1 MRYSHA
7 LALLGGA
14 LGTVHGLTR
23 DVSDPEDYEYEF
35 KAEQPEGQRREI
47 RAVNTISGGLN
58 GALVGSSVGSLID
71 KAVNWYAVNDLTE
84 HLENYPSM
92 TRNHLKRLIRYA
104 PKDLPIYLQT
114 KGDLD
119 NAFYTDGDTG
129 LLDGSWTDARTGKA
143 LKEIPQGRGVYVGK
157 NFRYAPIL
165 AHELGHASSIER
177 HGGDT
182 GTSIG
187 AYSGLASIGLLLAG
201 GLATRKWNSTKN
213 VNWLYGALG
222 MGAAGL
228 GAGILSDAL
237 KTREERRA
245 SDTAAAYLQRLK
257 GISKARREQG
267 LDLLSRAYRTYSP
280 LQLGPAYRPD
290 ANKALL

>member
-1 MRYSHA
+1 M
-7 LALLGGA
+7 
-14 LGTVHGLTR
+14 
-23 DVSDPEDYEYEF
+23 
-35 KAEQPEGQRREI
+35 
-47 RAVNTISGGLN
+47 
-58 GALVGSSVGSLID
+58 
-71 KAVNWYAVNDLTE
+71 NWYAVNDLTE

-290 ANKALL
+290 ANRALL